1 MTATSIRRPVTL
13 TALGGSVVLML
24 LGLVVG
30 CGVPLDE
37 SPRAISR
44 STTPPEATPTTSGSP
59 TADTVNVYFV
69 DAEVLRPD
77 AFPVNEAPTMETLL
91 GFVLTGKPTPPL
103 VNLIPPGTLLLDAT
117 IEDNTVYIDLSD
129 EINAI
134 SGQPQKHA
142 YAQITLTALQYPGVT
157 RVKFQVDGEPV
168 RPPTDNGNIEVVT
181 AEDFA
186 SMLPG

>member
-1 MTATSIRRPVTL
+1 MTTAPPTRRSATLAAIV
-13 TALGGSVVLML
+13 GSLLLVLAT
-24 LGLVVG
+24 G

-59 TADTVNVYFV
+59 SAATVNVYFV
-69 DAEVLRPD
+69 DGEMLRSE
-77 AFPVNEAPTMETLL
+77 AFPVNEPPTMETLL
-91 GFVLTGKPTPPL
+91 GFVLAGKPTPPL
-103 VNLIPPGTLLLDAT
+103 VNLIPPGTLLLEAT
-117 IEDNTVYIDLSD
+117 IDESTVTIDLSD

-142 YAQITLTALQYPGVT
+142 YAQITLTALQHPDAA
-157 RVKFQVDGEPV
+157 RVRFRVDGEPV
-168 RPPTDNGNIEVVT
+168 RPPTDNGNIEVVSGD
-181 AEDFA
+181 DFA